1 MLEFLLL
8 GIRSYCKAVEDH
20 TVKLVVVFVKVFF
33 CFIQGIARTQSP
45 TNINYAPESPTFGV
59 IAEVNPPGVQWT
71 GLALGEPP

>member
-1 MLEFLLL
+1 MYCNMKKQTRSNKHAVYKELLWGDFIEF
-8 GIRSYCKAVEDH
+8 V
-20 TVKLVVVFVKVFF
+20 
-33 CFIQGIARTQSP
+33 QGIARTQSP